1 MAVISSNIFK
11 EYDIRGQY
19 PSEIDKQTAYN
30 IGRAFV
36 LSQKAKKIVVG
47 RDFRWESEEVADE
60 FVRGLLDQGAN
71 VYDLAV
77 NSTPAMFFA
86 VGVFGFDG
94 GAAVTA
100 SHNPDGYTGFKL
112 CGENGILIGNKNGL
126 NKIAA
131 LAGRPKKKPKRKG
144 SRKSVEVMADYFKFA
159 NSLADFSSIKGF
171 KLVLDASGGSGAKLA
186 DYIFVRLSAKI
197 IKMNFRS
204 GDRYPDHGLN
214 PMLPANQKS
223 AGLEVKKNKAH
234 LGIIWDGDGDRCIFI
249 DERGKFVEPYYI
261 NCLLAKI
268 ILARHRRAKIAIDAR
283 LPVGLSRVIS
293 QAGGRPIV
301 CRSGYAN
308 VVQLMHKNRIL
319 FGCENSGHY
328 FFNLLMSKGGK
339 KNFVFGDAIIPI
351 LLILQYL
358 QANNLSLSRAV
369 VGFQK
374 SAVISG
380 EINFS
385 IKDFHKL
392 ESRLAQKYQRY
403 RQERLDGL
411 SVYTDDWFFNIR
423 PSHTEPLAR
432 LNIEASSRQALAA
445 IKKDLVKLIK

>member
-1 MAVISSNIFK
+1 MAGISPNIFK
-11 EYDIRGQY
+11 EYDIRGRY
-19 PSEIDKQTAYN
+19 PSEIDKNAAYR

-47 RDFRWESEEVADE
+47 RDFRWESGQAAEE
-60 FVRGLLDQGAN
+60 FVRGVLDQGGN

-86 VGVFGFDG
+86 VGVRGFDG

-112 CGENGILIGNKNGL
+112 CGSNGILIGAKSGL
-126 NKIAA
+126 NQIAA
-131 LAGRPKKKPKRKG
+131 LADKLKPRSGRPGKIIKM
-144 SRKSVEVMADYFKFA
+144 EIFADYFRFV
-159 NSLADFSSIKGF
+159 NSLVDLSDIRGF
-171 KLVLDASGGSGAKLA
+171 KLVLDASSGSGAQLA
-186 DYIFVRLSAKI
+186 DYIFVRSAAKI

-214 PMLPANQKS
+214 PMLAANQKL
-223 AGLEVKKNKAH
+223 ARHEVKRNQAD

-249 DERGKFVEPYYI
+249 DEQGRFVEPYYI
-261 NCLLAKI
+261 NCLIAKI
-268 ILARHRRAKIAIDAR
+268 ILARYRRARIAIDAR
-283 LPVGLSRVIS
+283 LPVGLSQVIS
-293 QAGGRPIV
+293 QAGGRPVI

-308 VVQLMHKNRIL
+308 IVQLMQRKRIL

-328 FFNLLMSKGGK
+328 FFNFLLSDNNK
-339 KNFVFGDAIIPI
+339 KNFIFGDAIIPV

-358 QANNLSLSRAV
+358 GSNNLTLSKAV
-369 VGFQK
+369 GDFK
-374 SAVISG
+374 KTFIISG
-380 EINFS
+380 EINFP
-385 IKDFHKL
+385 IKDFQQL
-392 ESRLAQKYQRY
+392 EKSLIRKYRQY

-411 SVYTDDWFFNIR
+411 SVYADKWFFNVR

-432 LNIEASSRQALAA
+432 LNIEAVSRPVLRGL
-445 IKKDLVKLIK
+445 KKDLIKFIH